1 MDGSK
6 EWESKASPMS
16 SLMPK
21 PSSMVTPSWIEPM
34 NVFTVS
40 GFTFDL
46 AAVIRDLRKTSWRWI
61 RPKSLVPSY
70 CQYPLA

>member
-1 MDGSK
+1 
-6 EWESKASPMS
+6 MS

-21 PSSMVTPSWIEPM
+21 PSSMETPSWMEPM
-34 NVFTVS
+34 KALTVR

-46 AAVIRDLRKTSWRWI
+46 AEVIRDLMNTSWRWI